1 MSYVLNDYSTDSPMH
16 FKRTLSRFARL
27 LLLLLLLM
35 ALNAAHRGRRHQS
48 VGRAGFHLPFVSDST
63 NGLIARQR

>member
-35 ALNAAHRGRRHQS
+35 ALKCRRIAGAVINLL
-48 VGRAGFHLPFVSDST
+48 VGQASICLSLVIRPTV
-63 NGLIARQR
+63 

>member
-27 LLLLLLLM
+27 LLLLLLM
-35 ALNAAHRGRRHQS
+35 ALKCRRIAGAVINLL
-48 VGRAGFHLPFVSDST
+48 VGQASICLSLVIRPTV
-63 NGLIARQR
+63 

>member
-27 LLLLLLLM
+27 LLLLLLLLM
-35 ALNAAHRGRRHQS
+35 ALKCRRIAGAVINLL
-48 VGRAGFHLPFVSDST
+48 VGQASICLSLVIRPTV
-63 NGLIARQR
+63 

>member
-27 LLLLLLLM
+27 LLLLLLM
-35 ALNAAHRGRRHQS
+35 ALKCRRI
-48 VGRAGFHLPFVSDST
+48 AGAVINL
-63 NGLIARQR
+63 